1 VGILVNGDMKIV
13 LPDYDE
19 MEIEMP
25 ALCRTLYILFLKR
38 RLQGGGIVLKNM
50 DEYHDEIINIYS
62 MVKPGAND
70 NRVAQSVDNLCS
82 PFSDSLNQMISKINR
97 RIKNVITDKEL
108 AKMYIITGKKGE
120 AYSIGLSPDYLELPR
135 AITS

>member
-1 VGILVNGDMKIV
+1 
-13 LPDYDE
+13 
-19 MEIEMP
+19 MP
-25 ALCRTLYILFLKR
+25 AMCRTLYILFMKQR
-38 RLQGGGIVLKNM
+38 KQGSDGIVLKNM
-50 DEYHDEIINIYS
+50 DEFSDEIKDIYC

-108 AKMYIITGKKGE
+108 AKMYIIP
-120 AYSIGLSPDYLELPR
+120 AAQQIPP
-135 AITS
+135 